1 MNTDYVEVEKM
12 QFANQ
17 NYYPQMQQQNYNP
30 YIDRMNYLQQ
40 YQQNLQQPMLP
51 SQMSGT
57 SQFTPLVKIV
67 ESVDI
72 VKATDI
78 PMEGNMYYFPTA
90 DGSSIYTKR
99 WLPNGQTQVLAFK
112 PTLDSE
118 PNILPNDE
126 VKMQLGAFSDVLT
139 VIQNDI
145 KLLNDKIDK
154 FSKPIRAKKESVE
167 DATE

>member
-1 MNTDYVEVEKM
+1 M

-40 YQQNLQQPMLP
+40 YQQNLQQPMVP
-51 SQMSGT
+51 TQMSGAN
-57 SQFTPLVKIV
+57 QFTPLGKIV

-78 PMEGNMYYFPTA
+78 PMDGNMYYFPTA

-99 WLPNGQTQVLAFK
+99 WLTNGQTQVLTFK
-112 PTLDSE
+112 PILDNE
-118 PNILPNDE
+118 PNILPNNE
-126 VKMQLGAFSDVLT
+126 VKMQLGAFSEVLEG
-139 VIQNDI
+139 IQSDI
-145 KLLNDKIDK
+145 KVLNEKIDK

>member
-1 MNTDYVEVEKM
+1 M

-17 NYYPQMQQQNYNP
+17 NYYPQQMQQQSYNP
-30 YIDRMNYLQQ
+30 YMDRMIYLQQ

-51 SQMSGT
+51 SQMSGAN
-57 SQFTPLVKIV
+57 QFTPLGKIV

-78 PMEGNMYYFPTA
+78 PMDGNMYYFPTA

-112 PTLDSE
+112 PIME
-118 PNILPNDE
+118 NEILPNDE
-126 VKMQLGAFSDVLT
+126 VKMQLGAFSEVLT